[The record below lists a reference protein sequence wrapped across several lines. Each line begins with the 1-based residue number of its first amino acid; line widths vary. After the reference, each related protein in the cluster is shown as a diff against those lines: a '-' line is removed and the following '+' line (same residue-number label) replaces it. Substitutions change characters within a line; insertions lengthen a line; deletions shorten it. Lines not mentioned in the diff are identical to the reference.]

1 MATAHSTSRRR
12 GQKINAYCIS
22 APQENCS
29 HRIRRKTTAPEATF
43 FVFSFILSHFHLFA
57 TNVTRALSLEDIKG
71 EVGATSRGDGT
82 E

>member
-1 MATAHSTSRRR
+1 MA
-12 GQKINAYCIS
+12 
-22 APQENCS
+22 
-29 HRIRRKTTAPEATF
+29 APEATC

-71 EVGATSRGDGT
+71 EAGATSRGDGT